1 MRWKKEKNLFWLLWQ
16 WLTNMMDH
24 DYDDIDYGH
33 DHDYDDD
40 DDEQIKGSEMKEG
53 GSN

>member
-1 MRWKKEKNLFWLLWQ
+1 MEKNLLNLFWLLWR
-16 WLTNMMDH
+16 WLTNAMGH
-24 DYDDIDYGH
+24 DYDDFDYDH